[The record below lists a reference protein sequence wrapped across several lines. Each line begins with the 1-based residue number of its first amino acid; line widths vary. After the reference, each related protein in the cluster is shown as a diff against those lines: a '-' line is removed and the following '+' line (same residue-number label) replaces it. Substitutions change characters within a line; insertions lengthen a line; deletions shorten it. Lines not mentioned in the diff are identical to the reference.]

1 MLLFVFS
8 NYQEDFLLMC
18 NNCMTYNPEDTVFYQ
33 AAKKLLSSGLKLIA
47 KVYNDLFDC
56 ICDAFSPTGSC

>member
-1 MLLFVFS
+1 
-8 NYQEDFLLMC
+8 MC

-47 KVYNDLFDC
+47 KVVTTQKIHLLVFYFIFILSSRRLLRKL
-56 ICDAFSPTGSC
+56 IY